1 VGTVSHPS
9 NNALQA
15 TSGTFTGNVII
26 PNAGNIGSASDTD
39 AISISSGGVV
49 TFSQNPVGAF
59 ISEADMFRLTANS
72 GAADPVSSNLERVD
86 DASFSKI
93 GTGMSLNSGIFSFP
107 RTGLY
112 LVRVNATGQAINSD
126 NIEIDIYATQNNS
139 SYDLIAISVGSG
151 DDAVGTTSISAE
163 SFVNVTDT
171 SNVKVKFGFSSISSG
186 SAIQG
191 VTDYNVTSF
200 QFIRLGESQ

>member
-1 VGTVSHPS
+1 MSSTIKV
-9 NNALQA
+9 NNIQNLAGDDSGIDLSTNDQIILKTANTTALTINSSQVA
-15 TSGTFTGNVII
+15 TFAQ
-26 PNAGNIGSASDTD
+26 P
-39 AISISSGGVV
+39 
-49 TFSQNPVGAF
+49 PVGAF
-59 ISEADMFRLTANS
+59 ISEADMFRLTANA
-72 GAADPVSSNLERVD
+72 GAVDPVSSNLERVD